1 MSGDTLGTNCDQ
13 CLSMIQ
19 RCFASTE
26 TVGLVRTGSSE
37 QPPWLSHS
45 SWTPRAFP
53 SSVTYTDP
61 VTPRPSPPPP
71 PPPASSPVRVDI
83 TLLLV
88 GQLGACASHWGELVR
103 VAVELPKQSIGL
115 KLHAH
120 GWKPVFLRK
129 VVGPAAAEVGVR
141 VTATWSPLDATAER
155 LLFPVRAVLERERTE
170 WNQN

>member
-13 CLSMIQ
+13 RLSMI
-19 RCFASTE
+19 RCCFTSTE
-26 TVGLVRTGSSE
+26 NVRLIRKGSPGW
-37 QPPWLSHS
+37 PPWLSHR
-45 SWTPRAFP
+45 SWTPWAFP
-53 SSVTYTDP
+53 SNVTYTDP
-61 VTPRPSPPPP
+61 VPPPP
-71 PPPASSPVRVDI
+71 PPPASSPVGVDI

-88 GQLGACASHWGELVR
+88 GQLGICVSHWGELVR

-141 VTATWSPLDATAER
+141 VTATRSPLDATAER

-170 WNQN
+170 WNQD